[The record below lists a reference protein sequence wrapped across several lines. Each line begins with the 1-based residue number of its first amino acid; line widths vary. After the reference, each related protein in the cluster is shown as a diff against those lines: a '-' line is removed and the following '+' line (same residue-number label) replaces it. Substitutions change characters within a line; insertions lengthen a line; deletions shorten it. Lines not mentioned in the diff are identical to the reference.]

1 MLQNVLKKNFFRIL
15 IRLYYHLDPVSLLIF
30 ILIEVGVCIWWRAK
44 NLWKKNEK
52 KKKWKL
58 DFSPRLIFY
67 KCNLFLHQMIL
78 RKYTLLQ
85 KEVLKQG

>member
-1 MLQNVLKKNFFRIL
+1 M
-15 IRLYYHLDPVSLLIF
+15 
-30 ILIEVGVCIWWRAK
+30 
-44 NLWKKNEK
+44 K